1 MKSARFTGIA
11 TSHIALPF
19 AALALAVLA
28 GCGGGSGSSGSGGG
42 IQLSDNG
49 GVVETVN
56 GEAVPQR
63 LLDALAQSR
72 GIDLSNPA
80 MREKAL
86 KQLTDTVLLAQAA
99 KKQGFGSDPEFAAAV
114 ELGRLQGIASATMR
128 QLQTKSTVDDAAVRA
143 EYDAQAA
150 KGGASEY
157 DFGQIVFATEEQA
170 NKASA
175 EINGGKN
182 YDEVV
187 EAYRKDARMARN
199 FPKVRASML
208 PPQLAGALAGLKPGE
223 TTKAPVQVQQGWALV
238 HLNALN
244 SVPQPPFEQMKEG
257 LRRTLSRKASEDQMT
272 KLRDEAKVTLTNPPP
287 PSTLPPPPPA
297 PARPPGM
304 MPMTPGTP
312 GAPQLMPQPQPQ
324 PQPPQA
330 MQQKPAPTGAKP
342 APAGGAQKPKS

>member
-28 GCGGGSGSSGSGGG
+28 GCGGGAGGSGPGSGG

-150 KGGASEY
+150 KGGTSEY

-170 NKASA
+170 AKAA
-175 EINGGKN
+175 ADVNGGKN

-187 EAYRKDARMARN
+187 ETYRKDARMARN

-208 PPQLAGALAGLKPGE
+208 PPQLAAALAGLKPGE
-223 TTKAPVQVQQGWALV
+223 TTKTPVQVQQGWALV

-272 KLRDEAKVTLTNPPP
+272 KLRDEAKVALTNPAP

-297 PARPPGM
+297 PTRPAGM

-312 GAPQLMPQPQPQ
+312 TPQLMPQPQ

-342 APAGGAQKPKS
+342 APAPAAPQKPKS